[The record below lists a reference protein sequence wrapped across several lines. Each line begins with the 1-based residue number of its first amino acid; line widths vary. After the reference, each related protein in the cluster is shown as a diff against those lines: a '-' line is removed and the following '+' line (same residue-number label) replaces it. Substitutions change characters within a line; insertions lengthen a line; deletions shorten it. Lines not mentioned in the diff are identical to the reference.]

1 MNVESKRIKH
11 SFIVGIKLLNYM
23 EKEKEQNKEHKQD
36 QKQQQES
43 GGGNVNDTDTYI
55 SQMSPFELSAY
66 QIAKGHLGT
75 SFNLSKSNGFL
86 KWISKK

>member
-11 SFIVGIKLLNYM
+11 SFIVVNKLLNYM
-23 EKEKEQNKEHKQD
+23 EQGQNRE
-36 QKQQQES
+36 QQEKCS
-43 GGGNVNDTDTYI
+43 GVNEIDAYI

-66 QIAKGHLGT
+66 RIAKGHLGT
-75 SFNLSKSNGFL
+75 SFNLRKSNGFL